1 MTRIIRPKNRSEW
14 LQHRTQGIG
23 SSEVATVVGLN
34 PYETPYQL
42 WRRKVGI
49 DAPIDDNQYMIAG
62 RLLEDAVS
70 RFFEE
75 ETNKKIIASSKGDW
89 LIQSKTKP
97 YLQVSPD
104 RLYWLGD
111 KRNNAN
117 KGILECKTTQKQI
130 DKDNLPRHWFC
141 QLQYQ
146 LGVSGLQQG
155 AIAWLT
161 QGKDFGYSELNFV
174 PDFYE
179 WLVEEVDRFWIDNIL
194 GKKEPDLVSVDDV
207 VTMFPN
213 HVEGKIINVEEEMFD
228 KVIKLKE
235 IKNSISEL
243 ETQKKSLEAD
253 IKFAF
258 ADNETMSYQDITIA
272 TLKSSKS
279 TETFDSK
286 TFIKENPDLAKKYM
300 KTSIG
305 ARRLLL
311 KIK

>member
-1 MTRIIRPKNRSEW
+1 MTRIIRPKDRIAW

-23 SSEVATVVGLN
+23 SSEVATIVGLN

-49 DAPIDDNQYMIAG
+49 DAPIEDNQLMKLG
-62 RLLEDAVS
+62 RLLEDTVAQL
-70 RFFEE
+70 FEE
-75 ETNKKIIASSKGDW
+75 ATSKKIIKSSKGDW

-97 YLQVSPD
+97 YMQVSPD
-104 RLYWLGD
+104 RLYLVGE

-130 DKDNLPRHWFC
+130 EKDKLPKHWFC

-161 QGKDFGYSELNFV
+161 QGRDFGYSELNFV

-179 WLVEEVDRFWIDNIL
+179 WLVEQVDRFWIDNIL
-194 GKKEPDLVSVDDV
+194 GKKEPDLVSVEDV

-213 HVEGKIINVEEEMFD
+213 HIEGKTINVEEEMFD

-243 ETQKKSLEAD
+243 ETQKKSLEDD

-258 ADNETMSYQDITIA
+258 ADNETMSYQDIAIA
-272 TLKSSKS
+272 TWKSSKS

-286 TFIKENPDLAKKYM
+286 TFIKENPELAKKYM

-311 KIK
+311 K

>member
-1 MTRIIRPKNRSEW
+1 MTRIIRPKDRTAW
-14 LQHRTQGIG
+14 LQYRTKGIG
-23 SSEVATVVGLN
+23 SSEVATIVGLN

-49 DAPIDDNQYMIAG
+49 DAPVEDNKYMRAG
-62 RLLEDAVS
+62 RALEYAVS
-70 RFFEE
+70 RLFEE

-104 RLYWLGD
+104 WLYWAGE

-117 KGILECKTTQKQI
+117 KSILECKTTQKQI
-130 DKDNLPRHWFC
+130 EKDKLPRHWFC

-161 QGKDFGYSELNFV
+161 QGRDFGYSELNFV

-179 WLVEEVDRFWIDNIL
+179 WLVEQVDRFWIDNIL
-194 GKKEPDLVSVDDV
+194 GKKEPDLVSVEDV

-213 HVEGKIINVEEEMFD
+213 HVEGKIINVEEEMFN

-243 ETQKKSLEAD
+243 ETQKKSLEDD

-272 TLKSSKS
+272 TWKSSKS
-279 TETFDSK
+279 TESFDSK
-286 TFIKENPDLAKKYM
+286 AFIKDNPDLAKKYM
-300 KTSIG
+300 KTTIG

-311 KIK
+311 K

>member
-1 MTRIIRPKNRSEW
+1 MTRVIRPKNREDW
-14 LQHRTQGIG
+14 LQHRTKGIG
-23 SSEVATVVGLN
+23 SSEVATIVGLN

-49 DAPIDDNQYMIAG
+49 DAPIDDNQYMRAG

-89 LIQSKTKP
+89 LIQSISKP
-97 YLQVSPD
+97 HRIVSPD
-104 RLYWLGD
+104 RLYWAGD

-130 DKDNLPRHWFC
+130 EKDKLPKHWFC

-179 WLVEEVDRFWIDNIL
+179 WLVEQVDRFWIDNIL

-213 HVEGKIINVEEEMFD
+213 HVEGKIINVEEEIFD
-228 KVIKLKE
+228 KVVKLKE
-235 IKNSISEL
+235 IKNSIAEL
-243 ETQKKSLEAD
+243 ETQKKSLEDD
-253 IKFAF
+253 IKFVF

-272 TLKSSKS
+272 TWKSSKS

-286 TFIKENPDLAKKYM
+286 AFIKDNPDLAKKYM

-311 KIK
+311 K

>member
-1 MTRIIRPKNRSEW
+1 MTRIIRPKDRKDW
-14 LQHRTQGIG
+14 LQHRTKGIG
-23 SSEVATVVGLN
+23 SSEVATIVGLN

-49 DAPIDDNQYMIAG
+49 DSPIEDNQFMRAG

-104 RLYWLGD
+104 RLYWVGD
-111 KRNNAN
+111 KRDNAN
-117 KGILECKTTQKQI
+117 KGILECKTTQRQI
-130 DKDNLPRHWFC
+130 EKDNLPKHWFC

-161 QGKDFGYSELNFV
+161 QGKDFGYSELTFV

-194 GKKEPDLVSVDDV
+194 GKKEPDLVSVEDV

-213 HVEGKIINVEEEMFD
+213 HVEEKDLVVDLDVFE
-228 KVIKLKE
+228 KVVRLKE
-235 IKNSISEL
+235 LKSEIDTL
-243 ETQKKSLEAD
+243 EVEKKSLENQ
-253 IKFAF
+253 IKLVFK
-258 ADNETMSYQDITIA
+258 DNESLSYEGVTLA
-272 TLKSSKS
+272 TWKSGKERES
-279 TETFDSK
+279 FDTK
-286 TFIKENPDLAKKYM
+286 AFEKAHPDLYKEFVKQ
-300 KTSIG
+300 SEPI
-305 ARRLLL
+305 RRFL
-311 KIK
+311 IK

>member
-1 MTRIIRPKNRSEW
+1 MTRIIRPKDRKDW
-14 LQHRTQGIG
+14 LQHRTKGIG
-23 SSEVATVVGLN
+23 SSEVATIVGLN

-49 DAPIDDNQYMIAG
+49 DSPIEDNKYMRAG
-62 RLLEDAVS
+62 RALEYAVA
-70 RFFEE
+70 RIFEE
-75 ETNKKIIASSKGDW
+75 ETNKKIIVSSKGDW

-104 RLYWLGD
+104 WLYWTGE

-117 KGILECKTTQKQI
+117 KSILECKTTQKQI
-130 DKDNLPRHWFC
+130 EKDKLPKHWFC

-161 QGKDFGYSELNFV
+161 QGRDFGYSELNFV
-174 PDFYE
+174 PDFYK
-179 WLVEEVDRFWIDNIL
+179 WLVEQVDRFWIDNIL

-213 HVEGKIINVEEEMFD
+213 HIEGKTINVEEEMFD

-235 IKNSISEL
+235 IKNSIAEL
-243 ETQKKSLEAD
+243 ETQKKSLEDD

-272 TLKSSKS
+272 TWKSSKS

-311 KIK
+311 K

>member
-1 MTRIIRPKNRSEW
+1 MTRIIRPKDRKDW
-14 LQHRTQGIG
+14 LQHRTKGIG
-23 SSEVATVVGLN
+23 SSEVATIVGLN

-49 DAPIDDNQYMIAG
+49 DSPIEDNQFMRAG

-104 RLYWLGD
+104 RLYWVGE

-117 KGILECKTTQKQI
+117 KGILECKTTQRQI
-130 DKDNLPRHWFC
+130 EKDNLPKHWFC

-146 LGVSGLQQG
+146 LGVSGFQQG

-161 QGKDFGYSELNFV
+161 QGKDFGYSELTFV
-174 PDFYE
+174 PEFYE
-179 WLVEEVDRFWIDNIL
+179 WLVEQVDRFWIDNIL
-194 GKKEPDLVSVDDV
+194 GKKEPDLVSVEDV

-213 HVEGKIINVEEEMFD
+213 HVEEKDLVVDLDVFE
-228 KVIKLKE
+228 KVVRLKE
-235 IKNSISEL
+235 VKSEIDTL
-243 ETQKKSLEAD
+243 EVERKSLEEQ
-253 IKFAF
+253 IKLVFK
-258 ADNETMSYQDITIA
+258 DNESLSYEGVTLA
-272 TLKSSKS
+272 TWKSGKGRES
-279 TETFDSK
+279 FDTK
-286 TFIKENPDLAKKYM
+286 AFEKAYPDLYKEFTKQSAP
-300 KTSIG
+300 I
-305 ARRLLL
+305 RRFL
-311 KIK
+311 IK

>member
-1 MTRIIRPKNRSEW
+1 MTRIIRPKDRSEW
-14 LQHRTQGIG
+14 LQHRTKGIG
-23 SSEVATVVGLN
+23 SSEVATIVGLN

-49 DAPIDDNQYMIAG
+49 DAPIDDNQYMRAG

-89 LIQSKTKP
+89 LIQSKAKP

-104 RLYWLGD
+104 RLYWVGD

-130 DKDNLPRHWFC
+130 EKDNLPKHWFC

-161 QGKDFGYSELNFV
+161 QGRDFGYSELNFV

-194 GKKEPDLVSVDDV
+194 GKKEPDLISVDDV

-213 HVEGKIINVEEEMFD
+213 HIEGKTINVEEEMFD

-243 ETQKKSLEAD
+243 ETQKKSLEDD

-272 TLKSSKS
+272 TWKSSKS

-311 KIK
+311 K